1 MKLSIIIP
9 VYNKSRREVETSLD
23 SAADLVH
30 GGVEAL
36 LIDDGSEGSL
46 SAAYESF
53 AKERGILY
61 FRKENGGVSSA
72 RNRGLSLAKG
82 EYIIFL
88 DADDCLVPRNL
99 APLKWDGLEFD
110 MLFFDKI
117 NVKGG
122 VESVWTPF
130 DEGVDEA
137 EYEKAWE
144 SAVIHRKPGSSSS
157 VGIIFRREFLK
168 AHQIRFDERIIQAED
183 LLFMMDVLR
192 RDPVIKYIHLPG
204 EIINYSPS
212 TAQGRWKKYPDKMLE
227 SSGIIDSAYLEF
239 VHCKGYDSR
248 EELFR
253 IAEQRVEQVYD
264 RAVNLYIAGEMTP
277 ERKNYICGEMEGV
290 DVSFVKE
297 YASRKKYQEILSGKW
312 NRIRAYAQV
321 KKCYEIILSR
331 KKR

>member
-1 MKLSIIIP
+1 MC
-9 VYNKSRREVETSLD
+9 
-23 SAADLVH
+23 
-30 GGVEAL
+30 
-36 LIDDGSEGSL
+36 
-46 SAAYESF
+46 
-53 AKERGILY
+53 
-61 FRKENGGVSSA
+61 SA

-88 DADDCLVPRNL
+88 DADDCLVPQNL

-110 MLFFDKI
+110 MLLFDRI
-117 NVKGG
+117 FVKEG
-122 VESVWTPF
+122 VESVWTSF
-130 DEGVDEA
+130 DEGVD

-144 SAVIHRKPGSSSS
+144 SAVIHWKPGSSSS
-157 VGIIFRREFLK
+157 QGIIFRREFLR

-192 RDPVIKYIHLPG
+192 RDPVVKYIHLPS
-204 EIINYSPS
+204 EIFNYSPS
-212 TAQGRWKKYPDKMLE
+212 TAHGRWKKYPDKMLE
-227 SSGIIDSAYLEF
+227 CSEIVHSAFLEF

-253 IAEQRVEQVYD
+253 IAEERVEQVYD
-264 RAVNLYIAGEMTP
+264 HAVNLYIAGEMTP

-321 KKCYEIILSR
+321 KKLYEIILTR